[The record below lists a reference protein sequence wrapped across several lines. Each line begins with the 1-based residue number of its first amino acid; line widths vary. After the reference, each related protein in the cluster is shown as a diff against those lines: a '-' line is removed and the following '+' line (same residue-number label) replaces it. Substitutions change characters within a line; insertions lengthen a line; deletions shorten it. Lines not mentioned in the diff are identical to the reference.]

1 MRKETVIETLRQ
13 PRVLTGVAMFVA
25 LNVILNYFNIMI
37 GSTLRIGISFLPI
50 AVCGMLYGPI
60 IGGIAGAL
68 GDVIGFITKPI
79 GFYFIG
85 FTISAFVVGFLFG
98 LLLHRKPI
106 TLARVAGTVLL
117 YTIIIS
123 LILSP
128 IWLFMMYGSPLFA
141 IPRIYKAILQ
151 YPINLVMVYTVT
163 KFLSRYHMLDNH
175 IY

>member
-1 MRKETVIETLRQ
+1 MRKESIMETLKQ

-37 GSTLRIGISFLPI
+37 GNTLRIGISFLPI
-50 AVCGMLYGPI
+50 AVCGMLYGPV

-68 GDVIGFITKPI
+68 GDVVGFITKPI
-79 GFYFIG
+79 GYYFVG

-98 LLLHRKPI
+98 LLLYRKPI
-106 TLARVAGTVLL
+106 TLVRVAGTVLL

-128 IWLFMMYGSPLFA
+128 IWLFIMYGSPLFA
-141 IPRIYKAILQ
+141 IPRIYKAVLQ

-163 KFLSRYHMLDNH
+163 KFFSHYHMINYH
-175 IY
+175 SY

>member
-68 GDVIGFITKPI
+68 GDVIGFI
-79 GFYFIG
+79 
-85 FTISAFVVGFLFG
+85 
-98 LLLHRKPI
+98 
-106 TLARVAGTVLL
+106 
-117 YTIIIS
+117 
-123 LILSP
+123 
-128 IWLFMMYGSPLFA
+128 
-141 IPRIYKAILQ
+141 Q
-151 YPINLVMVYTVT
+151 NQ
-163 KFLSRYHMLDNH
+163 
-175 IY
+175 

>member
-1 MRKETVIETLRQ
+1 M
-13 PRVLTGVAMFVA
+13 
-25 LNVILNYFNIMI
+25 
-37 GSTLRIGISFLPI
+37 
-50 AVCGMLYGPI
+50 
-60 IGGIAGAL
+60 
-68 GDVIGFITKPI
+68 
-79 GFYFIG
+79 
-85 FTISAFVVGFLFG
+85 
-98 LLLHRKPI
+98 LLLLVFYLAYYRKPI

-141 IPRIYKAILQ
+141 IPRIYKAVLQ